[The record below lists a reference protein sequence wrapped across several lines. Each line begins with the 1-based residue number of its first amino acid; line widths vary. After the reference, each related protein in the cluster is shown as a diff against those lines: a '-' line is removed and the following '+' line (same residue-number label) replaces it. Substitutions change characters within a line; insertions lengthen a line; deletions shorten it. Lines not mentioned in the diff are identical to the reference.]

1 MLCDTTLFF
10 SAPNLAAKAEKREK
24 EREGEEE
31 SQLDVCLLF

>member
-24 EREGEEE
+24 EREGEE